1 MKNTLLLLTAATGLG
16 NTSLTAYD
24 IQTLPENAG
33 CRHPLAQTETGDQ
46 RPNILFILSDDHTSQ
61 AWGIYGGILADYVQN
76 QNIRALAAQGCVL
89 DNCFCTNSISS
100 PSRAAIMTGAYSHC
114 NGVYSLEDGLDPQH
128 DNLAKQMQKGG
139 YQTALIG
146 KWHLKKQPSGF
157 DYFYV
162 FHDQGEYVDPV
173 FKSADNWVDDDQGK
187 QGDTIKGFSTDLVTE
202 RTIDWIR
209 QRDKNKP
216 FLMCCHFKA
225 THEPWDFPE
234 RMRHLYDSVTFPEP
248 ASLFEFG
255 PERSGRTIPGQQL
268 ENLGWRW
275 EYASRDPEGWWCRYP
290 ELPFSTQ
297 NMEQTEARRK
307 IYQKMIKDY
316 LRCGAT
322 IDDNIG
328 RLMQALQE
336 EGISDNTIV
345 IYVSDQGYFLGEH
358 GFFDKRLMYE
368 ESLRMPFVIR
378 YPKEISAGTR
388 NKDIILNIDF
398 AALLADYAGVETPC
412 GSQGKSFRKNL
423 QGQTPPDW
431 RRNMYYRYWTHHSI
445 RPAHMG
451 IRNERYKL
459 IFFYGN
465 RLNTTGSEEEATTPS
480 WEFYDLQKDPYE
492 DHNAYRDPQYGKII
506 HAMKKEL
513 LELRKKTG
521 DTDDQTPVMQE
532 IIKNYYW

>member
-1 MKNTLLLLTAATGLG
+1 MLKNKF
-16 NTSLTAYD
+16 
-24 IQTLPENAG
+24 IQIGVIAG
-33 CRHPLAQTETGDQ
+33 CLPMTPQISLAQQDAGEQ

-61 AWGIYGGILADYVQN
+61 AWGIYGGILENYVQN
-76 QNIRALAAQGCVL
+76 QNIRALAAEGCVL

-100 PSRAAIMTGAYSHC
+100 PSRAAILTGSYSHC
-114 NGVYSLEDGLDPQH
+114 NGVFSLEDGLNPRE
-128 DNLAKQMQKGG
+128 DNIAKQMQKGG

-146 KWHLKKQPSGF
+146 KWHLKKQPAGF

-162 FHDQGEYVDPV
+162 FHDQGDYIDPV
-173 FKSADNWVDDDQGK
+173 FKSAKNWVDDDQGK
-187 QGDTIKGFSTDLVTE
+187 QGEVIKGFSTDIVTDC
-202 RTIDWIR
+202 TIDLIR
-209 QRDKNKP
+209 HRDKDKP
-216 FLMCCHFKA
+216 FMMCCHFKA

-234 RMRHLYDSVTFPEP
+234 RMKHLYDSVTFPEP
-248 ASLFEFG
+248 ASLLEFG
-255 PERSGRTIPGQQL
+255 PEQSGRTIPGQQL
-268 ENLGWRW
+268 ENLGGRW
-275 EYASRDPEGWWCRYP
+275 EYASRDPENWWCRYP

-297 NMEQTEARRK
+297 GMEKTEARRK

-328 RLMQALQE
+328 RLMNTLKE

-378 YPKEISAGTR
+378 YPREIPAGTR

-398 AALLADYAGVETPC
+398 AALLADFAGIPTPAK
-412 GSQGKSFRKNL
+412 SQGQSFRKNL
-423 QGQTPPDW
+423 QGKTPATW
-431 RRNMYYRYWTHHSI
+431 RKEMYYRYWTHHSI

-451 IRNERYKL
+451 IRNDRYKL

-465 RLNTTGSEEEATTPS
+465 RLNTTGSEEATTTPS

-492 DHNAYRDPQYGKII
+492 DHNAYLAPEYAKVIQK
-506 HAMKKEL
+506 MKKEL
-513 LELRKKTG
+513 LRLRKEMK
-521 DTDDQTPVMQE
+521 DTDDQSPEIQK
-532 IIKNYYW
+532 IIKQYF

>member
-33 CRHPLAQTETGDQ
+33 CRHLLAQTETGDQ

-216 FLMCCHFKA
+216 FLMCRHFKP
-225 THEPWDFPE
+225 THDPWD
-234 RMRHLYDSVTFPEP
+234 
-248 ASLFEFG
+248 
-255 PERSGRTIPGQQL
+255 IPD
-268 ENLGWRW
+268 R
-275 EYASRDPEGWWCRYP
+275 
-290 ELPFSTQ
+290 
-297 NMEQTEARRK
+297 
-307 IYQKMIKDY
+307 I
-316 LRCGAT
+316 
-322 IDDNIG
+322 
-328 RLMQALQE
+328 
-336 EGISDNTIV
+336 
-345 IYVSDQGYFLGEH
+345 
-358 GFFDKRLMYE
+358 
-368 ESLRMPFVIR
+368 
-378 YPKEISAGTR
+378 
-388 NKDIILNIDF
+388 
-398 AALLADYAGVETPC
+398 
-412 GSQGKSFRKNL
+412 
-423 QGQTPPDW
+423 
-431 RRNMYYRYWTHHSI
+431 THI
-445 RPAHMG
+445 
-451 IRNERYKL
+451 
-459 IFFYGN
+459 
-465 RLNTTGSEEEATTPS
+465 
-480 WEFYDLQKDPYE
+480 
-492 DHNAYRDPQYGKII
+492 
-506 HAMKKEL
+506 
-513 LELRKKTG
+513 
-521 DTDDQTPVMQE
+521 
-532 IIKNYYW
+532 